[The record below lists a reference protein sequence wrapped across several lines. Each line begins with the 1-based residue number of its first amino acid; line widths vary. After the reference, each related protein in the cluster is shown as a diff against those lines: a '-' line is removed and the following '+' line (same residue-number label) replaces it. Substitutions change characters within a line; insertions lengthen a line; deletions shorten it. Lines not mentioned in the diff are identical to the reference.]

1 MPCRVAR
8 LGWMLPTGASSP
20 LDASPTASDNAL
32 MKADLKREALLEKLV
47 DHVLAH
53 GLPGASLRPLAAA
66 AGTSDR
72 MLLYY
77 FTDKATLIGAI
88 VQTGAARMAAAL
100 EAATGPERRPVADLS
115 RELHVLVQTAD
126 FWPYMKLWL
135 EMVALAAQG
144 DAVCRSV
151 GEAVARGFID
161 WIAARIDVPQA
172 ERLLA
177 AQRLLR
183 DVDASALLIAVGLND
198 VAAALAP

>member
-1 MPCRVAR
+1 MV
-8 LGWMLPTGASSP
+8 LSSP
-20 LDASPTASDNAL
+20 LDGGSTAPDKAV
-32 MKADLKREALLEKLV
+32 MKADLKRQALLEKLV

-77 FTDKATLIGAI
+77 FTDKAALIAAI
-88 VQTGAARMAAAL
+88 LQTGAARMAAAL
-100 EAATGPERRPVADLS
+100 EAATGPERRPVVQLS
-115 RELHVLVQTAD
+115 RELHTLIRHPN

-161 WIAARIDVPQA
+161 WIAARIDVPAA

-177 AQRLLR
+177 AQRMLR
-183 DVDASALLIAVGLND
+183 DVDASAQLIAVGLDD